1 LTKIRKNYNLYHQTV
16 PTGGGG
22 VIFFG
27 IFALKTRPPKAEF
40 EAFSAFAAS
49 KPADWRESAL
59 VRVGDVENFVAA
71 NMVKPLKTSFLT
83 EIMARSG
90 FWGFRPALMF
100 LFYHEI
106 N

>member
-1 LTKIRKNYNLYHQTV
+1 M
-16 PTGGGG
+16 
-22 VIFFG
+22 
-27 IFALKTRPPKAEF
+27 F
-40 EAFSAFAAS
+40 EAFEAA
-49 KPADWRESAL
+49 KPLDWRVAAL

-71 NMVKPLKTSFLT
+71 NMVKPPKTSFLT

-90 FWGFRPALMF
+90 FLGFRPALMF

>member
-1 LTKIRKNYNLYHQTV
+1 M
-16 PTGGGG
+16 
-22 VIFFG
+22 FFG
-27 IFALKTRPPKAEF
+27 FFALKTRPPKPKIAEF
-40 EAFSAFAAS
+40 AAFAAA
-49 KPADWRESAL
+49 KPADWQTSAA

-71 NMVKPLKTSFLT
+71 NIIKPLKTSFLT

-90 FWGFRPALMF
+90 FLGFRPALMF